1 MSRSILVVDDE
12 EVTREI
18 LQILLE
24 MEGFTV
30 FAAADG
36 LEALEKVAECRPDLI
51 ILDLMMPRLDG
62 LGVCKQLRAQP
73 ETADLAIILLS
84 GNSQDRAVT
93 AGLRA
98 GANAYLMKPIDPP
111 LLLSEINKYLNLTLK
126 PS

>member
-1 MSRSILVVDDE
+1 MSHSILVVDDE
-12 EVTREI
+12 DVTREI

-30 FAAADG
+30 YAAADG
-36 LEALEKVAECRPDLI
+36 VEALEKVAECRPDLI
-51 ILDLMMPRLDG
+51 VLDLMMPRLDG

-73 ETADLAIILLS
+73 ETANLAILLLS

-111 LLLSEINKYLNLTLK
+111 LLLREINKYLK
-126 PS
+126 V

>member
-1 MSRSILVVDDE
+1 MSHSILVVDDE
-12 EVTREI
+12 DVTREI

-30 FAAADG
+30 YAAADG
-36 LEALEKVAECRPDLI
+36 LEALDKVAECRPDLM

-62 LGVCKQLRAQP
+62 LGVCKRLRAQP

-111 LLLSEINKYLNLTLK
+111 LLLREINKYLDH
-126 PS
+126 S

>member
-12 EVTREI
+12 DVTREI

-24 MEGFTV
+24 MEGYTV
-30 FAAADG
+30 FAASDG
-36 LEALEKVAECRPDLI
+36 VEALEQVAQCRPDLI
-51 ILDLMMPRLDG
+51 VLDLMMPRLDG
-62 LGVCKQLRAQP
+62 LGVCKHLRAQP

-111 LLLSEINKYLNLTLK
+111 LLLREIGKYLERTGEA
-126 PS
+126 

>member
-12 EVTREI
+12 DVTREI

>member
-1 MSRSILVVDDE
+1 MSHSILVVDDE
-12 EVTREI
+12 DVTREI

-30 FAAADG
+30 YAAADG
-36 LEALEKVAECRPDLI
+36 LEALDKVAECRPDLI
-51 ILDLMMPRLDG
+51 VLDLMMPRLDG
-62 LGVCKQLRAQP
+62 LGVCKRLRAEP
-73 ETADLAIILLS
+73 KTADLAIILLS

-111 LLLSEINKYLNLTLK
+111 LLLREIGKYLNH
-126 PS
+126 S